1 MSIRTHA
8 FSLCLLLVICCAG
21 LQAQHSANA
30 NATYQ
35 QLRGLLPGNDVISVN
50 NLEIRRDAATFT
62 LRNGNIAFFPEV
74 NGNATGA
81 VFKGYGHIHI
91 TPPTA
96 EERHNLSYFNHE
108 QEFDEDFDEVVLRFT
123 DSTAEELRKASTGS
137 ASPDKSYAVTEE
149 ELRGITRRH
158 LHTNFDLRLLQ
169 DVLSPA
175 PGGFFLAA
183 MHGQKDA
190 HLFFIFDPHGVY
202 GLAPEEV
209 ALLNWKWSDDT
220 STYPLAFHRAAEY
233 ANGTASGNEHNAA
246 YTILHEDLDV
256 SIEYSGFLSCTAT
269 VEVREQDAT
278 ERGRR
283 RCQSDTCEWCA
294 EKHESRDSPN
304 DHGRDSDELPE
315 GFHAAS
321 SATSSRLQ
329 TN

>member
-81 VFKGYGHIHI
+81 VFKGDGHIHI

-137 ASPDKSYAVTEE
+137 ASPDKSYAVKEGGIARHHPASFAH
-149 ELRGITRRH
+149 ELR
-158 LHTNFDLRLLQ
+158 F
-169 DVLSPA
+169 A
-175 PGGFFLAA
+175 P
-183 MHGQKDA
+183 
-190 HLFFIFDPHGVY
+190 
-202 GLAPEEV
+202 
-209 ALLNWKWSDDT
+209 
-220 STYPLAFHRAAEY
+220 
-233 ANGTASGNEHNAA
+233 ASG
-246 YTILHEDLDV
+246 
-256 SIEYSGFLSCTAT
+256 
-269 VEVREQDAT
+269 
-278 ERGRR
+278 
-283 RCQSDTCEWCA
+283 CA
-294 EKHESRDSPN
+294 ESGLRRIFSGGHARAK
-304 DHGRDSDELPE
+304 GR
-315 GFHAAS
+315 S
-321 SATSSRLQ
+321 SIFYI
-329 TN
+329 